1 MEPITAVASTIAGWI
16 FSEAS
21 KEVGKAL
28 GKGASDKVAQLIA
41 AIREKFRAAGTEGL
55 LTRAETQPTKRNI
68 EIVEGELVTQM
79 DEDEAFANKLRDL
92 LQQLKSAGVTQKM
105 LSGIEA
111 EETLEAGKMTQ
122 KLKPGDSG
130 IQEMATN
137 LKAKNI
143 NLNDLTQE

>member
-1 MEPITAVASTIAGWI
+1 MEPVTIASTIAGWI

-79 DEDEAFANKLRDL
+79 DEDKAFANQLREL
-92 LQQLKSAGVTQKM
+92 VQQLKREGVIPNSAASTNVNQNSSIGNVS
-105 LSGIEA
+105 SGSNTTI
-111 EETLEAGKMTQ
+111 
-122 KLKPGDSG
+122 GD
-130 IQEMATN
+130 
-137 LKAKNI
+137 I
-143 NLNDLTQE
+143 NTYRTT